1 MICLVFLDME
11 SNTLNSQGPFK
22 WEWTLVKDLKLVEAL
37 IEYLYEREDNPEN
50 KFKLGYLKV
59 LEENIST
66 KLPNVGLRAK
76 PSIESRLKTLK
87 KLSSLP
93 LFK

>member
-1 MICLVFLDME
+1 ME
-11 SNTLNSQGPFK
+11 SNALNSQGPFK
-22 WEWTLVKDLKLVEAL
+22 RKWIPVKDLKPVETLVE
-37 IEYLYEREDNPEN
+37 YQYEREDNPKNE
-50 KFKLGYLKV
+50 FKPGYLKV

-76 PSIESRLKTLK
+76 LYIESRLRTLK
-87 KLSSLP
+87 KLSILL

>member
-22 WEWTLVKDLKLVEAL
+22 RKWTPIEDLKLVEAL
-37 IEYLYEREDNPEN
+37 VEYHHEREGNPKK
-50 KFKLGYLKV
+50 KFKHGYLKV
-59 LEENIST
+59 LEEKIST
-66 KLPNVGLRAK
+66 KLPNAGLTAK
-76 PSIESRLKTLK
+76 PDIESKLRTLK
-87 KLSSLP
+87 RLRILP